1 MTQPENDRLAE
12 SGTAP
17 MVQMAAM
24 VIGAV
29 FLLVG
34 VAGFIPGITTGSD
47 RLDWAGHDSGAL
59 LLDIF
64 AVSILH
70 NTAHIA
76 VGIAGLVLARTAGTA
91 RVYLLGGG
99 VLSTAIWLY
108 GVLIDHH
115 GPLNVLPVNGAANWL
130 HLAMA
135 AAMLGCGLT
144 LGGMMTRSDPV

>member
-1 MTQPENDRLAE
+1 MTQPENDRPTE
-12 SGTAP
+12 TAP

-47 RLDWAGHDSGAL
+47 RLDWAGHESGAL

-64 AVSILH
+64 AVSVLH
-70 NTAHIA
+70 NIAHIA
-76 VGIAGLVLARTAGTA
+76 VGIAGLVLARTAGSA
-91 RVYLLGGG
+91 RAYLLGGG

-108 GVLIDHH
+108 GMLIDHH
-115 GPLNVLPVNGAANWL
+115 GPLNVLPVNGSANWL
-130 HLAMA
+130 HLGLATT
-135 AAMLGCGLT
+135 MLGAGLT
-144 LGGMMTRSDPV
+144 LGGLSTGSTPE